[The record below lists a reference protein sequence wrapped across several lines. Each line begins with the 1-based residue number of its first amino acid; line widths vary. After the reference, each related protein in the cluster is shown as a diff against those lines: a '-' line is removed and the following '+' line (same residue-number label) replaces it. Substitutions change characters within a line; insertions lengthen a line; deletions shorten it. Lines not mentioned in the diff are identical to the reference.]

1 MENLYGNGFYWW
13 VGVVEDRNDPMFL
26 GRCKVRIVG
35 YHTSDKTELPTDDL
49 PWAYPLQPITSA
61 AMSGVGHTPVGPVEG
76 TWVTGY
82 FRDGEDCQEPIMIGT
97 MAGVPGKSYYAQLQ
111 GKTNHGFQ
119 DPEKNYP
126 RASYLENS
134 EPDTNRLARNQKLNE
149 TIIKVKDDARVKGV
163 EKAIEGT
170 WDQPLTAYNATYPFN
185 HVFESESGH
194 IIEIDDTKDNE
205 RLTMYHKAGTH
216 IDVDRNG
223 TMVRRVVGDNYEV
236 FLRHNNVLI
245 KGDANITVEGNCNI
259 YVKNN
264 CNLQVD
270 GDMKTNVH
278 GDYEL
283 NVAGKIDMASGK
295 SFTMYTG
302 EDLSINASSGIKA
315 KSDGMELESSG
326 EMKLKAGSTLN
337 MGGATKTSIGS
348 PITEGNIFQGTFKGA
363 LSVSP
368 PKPVQPASGVTVR
381 DLTPVDAKTPEL
393 PTFPDLI
400 VPTREEVLTFTLDM
414 LGENYEQNAAVIK
427 RLQDQAIAD
436 GVITELELNQ
446 PQPAATAT
454 DTLPPPDRPQ
464 TIPGCADITN
474 QQQITNAL
482 KISDYFTVGNICNAA
497 ASQARIRAFNG
508 NTVYDMACNMKALA
522 QQCLDP
528 IKDKY
533 PNVLITS
540 GFRDFI
546 PEGGA
551 LNSQHL
557 YGQAVDLQFPGVPKT
572 GYMEIAQWIKNS
584 IPFDQLLLEYKT
596 TGSKMPWIHV
606 TFNRNGNRKTFGTFM
621 NHKYA
626 NGGRGAL
633 LNLGNI

>member
-1 MENLYGNGFYWW
+1 MENLYGNDFYWW
-13 VGVVEDRNDPMFL
+13 VGVVEDRQDPMFL

-35 YHTSDKTELPTDDL
+35 YHTPDKTLLPTEDL

-61 AMSGVGHTPVGPVEG
+61 AISGLGTTPVGPVEG

-82 FRDGEDCQEPIMIGT
+82 FRDGEDCQEPVMIGT
-97 MAGVPGKSYYAQLQ
+97 MSGVPGKSYYEKLR
-111 GKTNHGFQ
+111 GTSNYGFQ
-119 DPEKNYP
+119 DPEKVYP
-126 RASYLENS
+126 KSAYLTNS

-163 EKAIEGT
+163 KKAIEGT
-170 WDQPLTAYNATYPFN
+170 WDQPLTAYNAAYPFN

-278 GDYEL
+278 GNIEMK
-283 NVAGKIDMASGK
+283 AGKKFSLTAVDGIDIHTDKTININSNEKINMK
-295 SFTMYTG
+295 SLQGLVMTG
-302 EDLSINASSGIKA
+302 
-315 KSDGMELESSG
+315 
-326 EMKLKAGSTLN
+326 T
-337 MGGATKTSIGS
+337 TKTTIAS
-348 PITEGNIFQGTFKGA
+348 PITEVAMLKMNGM
-363 LSVSP
+363 SVTPAPPVPPVINPPSTISP
-368 PKPVQPASGVTVR
+368 
-381 DLTPVDAKTPEL
+381 KTPKL

-427 RLQDQAIAD
+427 RLQEEAITD
-436 GVITELELNQ
+436 GVITREELNQ

-454 DTLPPPDRPQ
+454 DNLPAPDRPQ

-474 QQQITNAL
+474 QQQITNSL

-497 ASQARIRAFNG
+497 ASQSRLRAFNG

-533 PNVLITS
+533 SNMVITS

-557 YGQAVDLQFPGVPKT
+557 YGQAADLQFNGVSKL
-572 GYMEIAQWIKNS
+572 GYMEIAAWIKAN

-596 TGSKMPWIHV
+596 TGSKMPWIHI
-606 TFNRNGNRKTFGTFM
+606 TFNRNGNRRTFGTFM

-626 NGGRGAL
+626 SGGRGAL
-633 LNLGNI
+633 LNLGNV

>member
-35 YHTSDKTELPTDDL
+35 YHTSDKAELPTDDL

-61 AMSGVGHTPVGPVEG
+61 AMSGIGHTPVGPVEG

-97 MAGVPGKSYYAQLQ
+97 MAGVPGKSYYNQLQ
-111 GKTNHGFQ
+111 NKTNHGFQ
-119 DPEKNYP
+119 DPEKVYP
-126 RASYLENS
+126 RSSYLENS

-170 WDQPLTAYNATYPFN
+170 WDQPMTAYNAAYPFN

-223 TMVRRVVGDNYEV
+223 TMIRRVVGDNYEV
-236 FLRHNNVLI
+236 FLRHNNILI
-245 KGDANITVEGNCNI
+245 KGDANVTVEGNCNI

-270 GDMKTNVH
+270 GDMTTNVH

-283 NVAGKIDMASGK
+283 NVAGKIDIASGEA
-295 SFTMYTG
+295 FTMYVG
-302 EDLSINASSGIKA
+302 EDASVNAKTGIKV
-315 KSDGMELESSG
+315 KSETVELESSG

-337 MGGATKTSIGS
+337 LGGTTKTSIGS
-348 PITEGNIFQGTFKGA
+348 PITEGNIFQGTFKGL
-363 LSVSP
+363 LSVTP
-368 PKPVQPASGVTVR
+368 PTPVPPASGITVR
-381 DLTPVDAKTPEL
+381 DLTPVNAKTPEL
-393 PTFPDLI
+393 PTFSELI

-414 LGENYEQNAAVIK
+414 LGENFQENAAVIK

-454 DTLPPPDRPQ
+454 DNTPAPVKPQ

-474 QQQITNAL
+474 QQQITNSI
-482 KISDYFTVGNICNAA
+482 KISDFYTIGNICNAA

-528 IKDKY
+528 IKNQY
-533 PNVLITS
+533 PNMVITS

-557 YGQAVDLQFPGVPKT
+557 YGQAVDLQFTGVNKL
-572 GYMEIAQWIKNS
+572 GYMDIAAWIKNN

-596 TGSKMPWIHV
+596 TGTKNPWIHV
-606 TFNRNGNRKTFGTFM
+606 TFNRNGNRRTFGTFM

-626 NGGRGAL
+626 SGGRGAL
-633 LNLGNI
+633 LNLGNV